1 MATELLGSFVV
12 NEISE
17 DGGSTWKTIVCEDT
31 SQVSHTTATTDTK
44 TKTCGTFT
52 ATSNNP
58 VTVTGSGVAG
68 GDIASNQVS
77 FLRLSQLVENKTKI
91 KFRRQNSASGT
102 ITAGEIT
109 YLLCDGY
116 VTEATETAAEEDVVK
131 FNWAVTS
138 TGTVDVNP
146 NS

>member
-1 MATELLGSFVV
+1 MPTELQGGLVL

-17 DGGSTWKTIVCEDT
+17 DGGSTWKIIVCEDT
-31 SQVSHTTATTDTK
+31 SQISGTSAANETQTK
-44 TKTCGTFT
+44 CGTFT
-52 ATSNNP
+52 AVENNA
-58 VTVTGSGVAG
+58 VQVTGSGVAG
-68 GDIASNQVS
+68 GDLASNQVS
-77 FLRLSQLVENKTKI
+77 YLRLQQLRDAKTKI

-109 YLLCDGY
+109 YALFDAY
-116 VTEATETAAEEDVVK
+116 VTEATETAAEGEVIQ

-138 TGTVDVNP
+138 TGTIDWNP